1 MRRNHHGM
9 MRARARACH
18 STRTRTTRRTVV
30 SGGEWRWRAVARGGA
45 RWRAVWEARAHPKA
59 QRVAVAGEHGKRLGG
74 E

>member
-18 STRTRTTRRTVV
+18 STRTRTRRTVV